1 VASRE
6 DGARAPEAQ
15 PVVARGEEWQA
26 ARGCSAECV
35 DRACDEACAQGLDEA
50 WQAARG
56 CSAERVDRA
65 CDEACAQ
72 GRDEAWHKALAW
84 VLGVVCGLAW
94 VFGGARAVAW
104 RSALA

>member
-35 DRACDEACAQGLDEA
+35 DRACDEACAQG
-50 WQAARG
+50 RG
-56 CSAERVDRA
+56 
-65 CDEACAQ
+65 
-72 GRDEAWHKALAW
+72 EAWHKALAW